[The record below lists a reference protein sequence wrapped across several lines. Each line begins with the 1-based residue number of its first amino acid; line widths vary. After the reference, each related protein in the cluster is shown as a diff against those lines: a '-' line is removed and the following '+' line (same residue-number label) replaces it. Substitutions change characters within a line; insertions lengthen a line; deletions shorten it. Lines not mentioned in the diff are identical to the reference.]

1 MKNTKDTINST
12 RLKDAIKSARID
24 FEGLAIIFIIIILMA
39 LLTISVSPLFVL
51 LCCPFSIFFLKQI
64 DLTLVRIRDSYCEN
78 CKTKTIIDQDSDE
91 FKCLEK
97 KDGILSFK
105 SSFLFFTLIRVPFS
119 GLIVSHYKDDR
130 LHFKKIYKGIRV
142 YGLLN
147 DKLNLRGTFQNSQPD
162 GVYEQYYNN
171 GQLRFKATLKDGK
184 LDGVAEHYYYYKDSQ
199 LLLKKRVKSGQF
211 EKEEN
216 YGEEE
221 ELDSVWEQ
229 YEKNTQ
235 LKSKETYK
243 YGKRNGAAE
252 KYYNDGELKSK
263 RTYNKGRQVGD
274 YESYLENGQL
284 DYKGTLKYINLK
296 DYYGNGYDKEAN
308 WFLEKE
314 KYSKWYYDENGNL
327 KYKGTIVDLTMLE
340 LFGQEEIPKRGAR
353 TWLETMLSVYHD

>member
-1 MKNTKDTINST
+1 MKKTKNTINST

-24 FEGLAIIFIIIILMA
+24 FEGLAVIFIIIILMA
-39 LLTISVSPLFVL
+39 LLTISVSPLFGL
-51 LCCPFSIFFLKQI
+51 LCCLFSIIFLKQI

-78 CKTKTIIDQDSDE
+78 CKTKTIIDQDSEE

-130 LHFKKIYKGIRV
+130 LHFKKTYKGIRA
-142 YGLLN
+142 YGLSN
-147 DKLNLRGTFQNSQPD
+147 DKLKLTGIFQNSQPD

-171 GQLRFKATLKDGK
+171 GQLRFKAALKDGK
-184 LDGVAEHYYYYKDSQ
+184 LDGVAEQYYYYKDNQ
-199 LLLKKRVKSGQF
+199 LLFKKRVKSGQF

-216 YGEEE
+216 YGEKE

-235 LKSKETYK
+235 LKSKENYK

-252 KYYNDGELKSK
+252 KYYKDGELKSK
-263 RTYNKGRQVGD
+263 RTYNKGRQVGN

-284 DYKGTLKYINLK
+284 DCKGTLRYINLK

-327 KYKGTIVDLTMLE
+327 KYNGSNKDFSGLLE
-340 LFGQEEIPKRGAR
+340 LRWKPC
-353 TWLETMLSVYHD
+353 